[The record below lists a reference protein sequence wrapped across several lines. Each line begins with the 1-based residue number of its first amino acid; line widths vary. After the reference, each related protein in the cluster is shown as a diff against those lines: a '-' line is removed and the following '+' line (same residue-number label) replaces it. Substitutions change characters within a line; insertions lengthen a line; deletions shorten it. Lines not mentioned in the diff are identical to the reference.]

1 MRKYVS
7 LLLALMLC
15 LSTACKPGMED
26 IATNETTVPSVENTE
41 IVDTAPSD
49 TQIQD
54 PTTPAPTSAQLKA
67 HFIDVGQADSILI
80 QLPNEE
86 IMLIDAGGDVRNYIR
101 NLGIQKIDYL
111 IATHPHSDHIA
122 YMEEIV
128 RGFEIGAIYM
138 PRVSHTSKTFE
149 NMLLAIQE
157 KGLTIK
163 TAKAGVSILAQDELS
178 VNIVAP
184 VGSGYKSMNDY
195 SAVVKVTHK
204 ETSMLFMGDAETL
217 SENQITA
224 DVDADV
230 IKIGHHGST
239 TSSGNAFLNKV
250 SPEIAVISCGTG
262 NSYGHPHA
270 ETLQKLES
278 RNIQIY
284 RTDISG
290 TIIITSDGKSLQ
302 VDTKN
307 ATTAEATEEET
318 TQTTDTTNAGNDAVV
333 YITRTGK
340 RYHREGC
347 SGLSN
352 SKIPSTVEE
361 AKAKGLT
368 PCQNCKP

>member
-1 MRKYVS
+1 MKKYVS
-7 LLLALMLC
+7 ILLALMLC
-15 LSTACKPGMED
+15 LSTAYNWGTE
-26 IATNETTVPSVENTE
+26 ETTTPPNEGAE
-41 IVDTAPSD
+41 LVDTTPSD
-49 TQIQD
+49 TQPQ
-54 PTTPAPTSAQLKA
+54 ALAQLKA

-80 QLPNEE
+80 QLPNKET
-86 IMLIDAGGDVRNYIR
+86 MLIDAGGDVRNYIR

-128 RGFEIGAIYM
+128 RGFEIGAVYM

-157 KGLTIK
+157 KGITIK

-184 VGSGYKSMNDY
+184 VGSGYESMNDY
-195 SAVVKVTHK
+195 SAVVKVTYK

-217 SENQITA
+217 SENQITE

-230 IKIGHHGST
+230 IKVGHHGST
-239 TSSGNAFLNKV
+239 TSSGDAFLNKV
-250 SPEIAVISCGTG
+250 SPEIAVISCGIG
-262 NSYGHPHA
+262 NSYGHPHK

-290 TIIITSDGKSLQ
+290 TIVITSDGINLQ
-302 VDTKN
+302 VS
-307 ATTAEATEEET
+307 
-318 TQTTDTTNAGNDAVV
+318 TQAPPADSTTDNMVV

-340 RYHREGC
+340 RYHKEGC
-347 SGLSN
+347 NGLSK
-352 SKIPSTVEE
+352 SKIPSTVSE
-361 AKAKGLT
+361 ATAKGLT
-368 PCQNCKP
+368 PCPDCKP